1 MTFRRPTCS
10 SVLAIL
16 FVVGAAA
23 PCATAQ
29 DLPDGAGKD
38 VVVKACTSCHDAD
51 NFTSK
56 KHTKAEWKEVV
67 DTMVA
72 YGAEVSDD
80 QSEIITTYLAKNYGK
95 DANLGTPRIS
105 ASHPRR

>member
-1 MTFRRPTCS
+1 MC
-10 SVLAIL
+10 
-16 FVVGAAA
+16 FVIGAAA
-23 PCATAQ
+23 PHAIAQ

-56 KHTKAEWKEVV
+56 KHSKAEWKEVV

-72 YGAEVSDD
+72 YGAEVSDE

-95 DANLGTPRIS
+95 DANLSAPRIS

>member
-1 MTFRRPTCS
+1 MIRRNVCS
-10 SVLAIL
+10 TVLAMC

-23 PCATAQ
+23 PRATAQ

-56 KHTKAEWKEVV
+56 KHNKAEWKEVV

-72 YGAEVSDD
+72 YGAEVSDE

-95 DANLGTPRIS
+95 DAKFGAPQVTL
-105 ASHPRR
+105 SHPRR

>member
-1 MTFRRPTCS
+1 MKTYRT
-10 SVLAIL
+10 IL
-16 FVVGAAA
+16 FSALASLVILGVAA
-23 PCATAQ
+23 PRAMAQ

-38 VVVKACTSCHDAD
+38 VVVKICTSCHDAD

-67 DTMVA
+67 DTMIA

-80 QSEIITTYLAKNYGK
+80 QVEIITTYLAKNYGK
-95 DANLGTPRIS
+95 ASMGAPRIV
-105 ASHPRR
+105 ASRARR

>member
-1 MTFRRPTCS
+1 VKTRRFLSS
-10 SVLAIL
+10 SVLAL
-16 FVVGAAA
+16 FVFAGAAA
-23 PCATAQ
+23 PHAMAQ

-38 VVVKACTSCHDAD
+38 VVIKACTSCHDAD

-72 YGAEVSDD
+72 YGAEITDE

-95 DANLGTPRIS
+95 DAIGVRKIDL
-105 ASHPRR
+105 SHPRR